1 MADEYPGVIPMLSY
15 ENCVAAL
22 DWLARVFG
30 FRERVR
36 IPAPDG
42 RIGHAEMET
51 DQGVIMLASGPAGY
65 ESPATRCLRYERIR
79 EWLTVPWAVD
89 GVLVYVDHV
98 DSHFER
104 TQRAGARILSPP
116 EDAPYGRLY
125 RAEDLEGHR
134 WMFMQRPERQQ

>member
-1 MADEYPGVIPMLSY
+1 MADDYPGVIPMLSY
-15 ENCVAAL
+15 ENCAAAL
-22 DWLARVFG
+22 DWLALVFG

-36 IPAPDG
+36 MPESDG

-51 DQGVIMLASGPAGY
+51 DHGVIMLASGPAGY
-65 ESPATRCLRYERIR
+65 ESPATRCKRYERIR

-98 DSHFER
+98 DAHFER
-104 TQRAGARILSPP
+104 AQRGGARILSSP